1 MSTISRAIS
10 NTFYLICDWFV
21 IMVLGYVFW
30 IALAKLLSPAD
41 VGMFSTIS
49 NVAIFLSTF
58 SSLGFNNAA
67 TKIVSQYLAKGMV
80 DYAGG
85 VMRFMLKES
94 LIAGLLV
101 SFIFLI
107 AIKIFFP
114 SYLDIYGI
122 ISVIAYLVLSSL
134 YLIFQ
139 ETL

>member
-30 IALAKLLSPAD
+30 IALANLLSPAD

-94 LIAGLLV
+94 LIAGL
-101 SFIFLI
+101 
-107 AIKIFFP
+107 
-114 SYLDIYGI
+114 
-122 ISVIAYLVLSSL
+122 
-134 YLIFQ
+134 
-139 ETL
+139 